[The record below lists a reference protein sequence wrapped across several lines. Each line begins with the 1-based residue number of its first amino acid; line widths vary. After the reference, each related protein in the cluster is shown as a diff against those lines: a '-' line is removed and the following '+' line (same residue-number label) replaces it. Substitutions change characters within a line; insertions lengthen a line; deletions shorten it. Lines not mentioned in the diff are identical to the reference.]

1 MLEMNRNEFER
12 ALADAK
18 AEHQAEVS
26 ALTQRLN
33 STIATLQDEL
43 KTERAEKASALQQVN
58 ELAAPL
64 GVAAPIGDSPRT
76 QHIAQ
81 LEDTLANLRLEIE
94 RRDEEVAAGVGA
106 GATPVA
112 SAKSKSKSAKATRDG
127 PNGEGEDDE
136 AVEEIVDAEAR
147 APAIKA

>member
-18 AEHQAEVS
+18 TEHQSELTAT
-26 ALTQRLN
+26 TQRLN
-33 STIATLQDEL
+33 TTITNLQEEL

-94 RRDEEVAAGVGA
+94 RRDEEAAA
-106 GATPVA
+106 DP
-112 SAKSKSKSAKATRDG
+112 SKRSRDG
-127 PNGEGEDDE
+127 HAGDDTADVEDD
-136 AVEEIVDAEAR
+136 AVEEIVEEA
-147 APAIKA
+147 AAAASA

>member
-12 ALADAK
+12 ALTDAK
-18 AEHQAEVS
+18 NDHQSKLTAT
-26 ALTQRLN
+26 TQRLN
-33 STIATLQDEL
+33 SAIASLQEEL

-64 GVAAPIGDSPRT
+64 GVAAPIGDSPKT

-94 RRDEEVAAGVGA
+94 RQADPSERSRHADE
-106 GATPVA
+106 
-112 SAKSKSKSAKATRDG
+112 D
-127 PNGEGEDDE
+127 N
-136 AVEEIVDAEAR
+136 VEEIASETES
-147 APAIKA
+147 I

>member
-18 AEHQAEVS
+18 TEHQAE
-26 ALTQRLN
+26 LTAATKNLN
-33 STIATLQDEL
+33 STISNLQEEL
-43 KTERAEKASALQQVN
+43 KMERAEKASALQQVN

-94 RRDEEVAAGVGA
+94 RRDEEAAA
-106 GATPVA
+106 DP
-112 SAKSKSKSAKATRDG
+112 SKRSRDG
-127 PNGEGEDDE
+127 HAGDDADVEDD
-136 AVEEIVDAEAR
+136 AVEEIVEEA
-147 APAIKA
+147 AVATSA